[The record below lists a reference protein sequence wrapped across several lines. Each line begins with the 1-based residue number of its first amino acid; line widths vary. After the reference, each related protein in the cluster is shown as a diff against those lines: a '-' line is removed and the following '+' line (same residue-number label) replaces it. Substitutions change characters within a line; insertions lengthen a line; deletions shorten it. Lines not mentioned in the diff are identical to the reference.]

1 MNFLAHIYLSGDDD
15 ELKIGNFI
23 ADSVK
28 GKQYLK
34 YPERIQQGIILHRA
48 IDSFTDTHPIVS
60 QSVSKLF
67 DKYGHYSR
75 VIMDVLYDHF
85 LAANWKKYCDI
96 PLKTYTEDFYILLQD
111 HYKVLPKK
119 VQNFLPYMVSQNW
132 LYSYRTIDGI
142 EKILSQMSRR
152 ITHPV
157 AMNLAVHEL
166 REFYSEFEEEFNAFF
181 EELKAY
187 VAMEIKML

>member
-1 MNFLAHIYLSGDDD
+1 MNFLAHIYLSGDND

-34 YPERIQQGIILHRA
+34 YPKRIQKGIILHRA

-85 LAANWKKYCDI
+85 LAANWKDYSDI
-96 PLKTYTEDFYILLQD
+96 PLKTYTEDFYKLLQD

-132 LYSYRTIDGI
+132 LYSYRTIGGI

-152 ITHPV
+152 IAHPV
-157 AMNLAVHEL
+157 AMNLAVNEL
-166 REFYSEFEEEFNAFF
+166 RQFYDEFEKEFNALF
-181 EELKAY
+181 EEIRAY
-187 VAMEIKML
+187 VAIEIKKL

>member
-34 YPERIQQGIILHRA
+34 YPERIQKGIILHRA

-85 LAANWKKYCDI
+85 LAANWKNYSDI
-96 PLKTYTEDFYILLQD
+96 WLKTYTEDFYKLLQD
-111 HYKVLPKK
+111 NYKVLPKK

-142 EKILSQMSRR
+142 EKILSQMGRR

-157 AMNLAVHEL
+157 AMNLAVNEL

-181 EELKAY
+181 EELINFVKA
-187 VAMEIKML
+187 EINR